1 MAILMIVNLNRKTKE
16 LIKNLV
22 SAVPHPWLRFL
33 EPRVLDSMTD
43 KYLDDP
49 LLSCEGGQGAA
60 RGSHLFAS

>member
-1 MAILMIVNLNRKTKE
+1 MVILIMVNLKRKTKE
-16 LIKNLV
+16 SLV

-49 LLSCEGGQGAA
+49 LLSCEGGQGAG